1 MDPIFFRFF
10 GIFQEWSGPRQLL
23 DASNFKSIDDLK
35 VIFDFNF
42 LKSPTVEAMKAE
54 WKIKITKSEEIKYY
68 LIFSQNF
75 ENNNWESVHEFITLP
90 NFIIESDAV
99 EIYMSVTPKT
109 SDYRQVH
116 NTYIRY
122 ILNAC
127 RGKFNLIKNI

>member
-1 MDPIFFRFF
+1 M
-10 GIFQEWSGPRQLL
+10 

-75 ENNNWESVHEFITLP
+75 ENNDWESVHEFITLP

-109 SDYRQVH
+109 SDYRWVLG
-116 NTYIRY
+116 
-122 ILNAC
+122 ILY
-127 RGKFNLIKNI
+127 

>member
-1 MDPIFFRFF
+1 M
-10 GIFQEWSGPRQLL
+10 

-42 LKSPTVEAMKAE
+42 LKSPTVESMTAE

-75 ENNNWESVHEFITLP
+75 EKNDWESIHEFVTLP

-109 SDYRQVH
+109 SDYRWVLFG
-116 NTYIRY
+116 
-122 ILNAC
+122 ILY
-127 RGKFNLIKNI
+127 